1 MTRSTKTAK
10 SNTNSA
16 AKQTNATLPQLDL
29 LRTLR
34 SPYHIGELYRQLG
47 YPAALKLGTE
57 YTGAIEELNED
68 TRVHPDEIDLLVG
81 AKDLVLGAWILSEIP
96 APNFGDSDLQHIHF
110 EVENLY
116 SNTLR
121 RVVTDFMES
130 NGEYLFSF
138 ATPRY
143 DRVIFVKPRREGQDI
158 GKGKSLKI
166 GKLGIDP
173 ANPTPHDLEVLWE
186 MSAPASLTPLEAHR
200 KQNEAFS
207 VERVTRQFFSDYRAL
222 FLHTRQTILEHNK
235 NVPIGFLARQT
246 TADPTSLHAFTQRL
260 LGRIIFLMFIQKK
273 GWLNDQPHFLRDLFQ
288 TTEQHGQNM
297 YTDALEPLFFQ
308 TLNTDRPAGNS
319 HFGRIP
325 YLNGSLFEREY
336 PAATQLQLP
345 NSLFDP
351 KTEGSILHVL
361 GRYNFTV
368 AESSSAEQEISLDPE
383 MLGKVFETM
392 MDEDDAA
399 ASGTFYTPR
408 SIVQFMAEETLARY
422 LADQSNLPLEHLLP
436 LVTEPTPQPDTTFY
450 PNQIDQLIQALG
462 NVRVL
467 DPAVGTASMLVGFL
481 SAMIRTRRNLAAHAG
496 NPTHDG
502 SPELAQ
508 WKREYIQHCLYGVD
522 IKVEAIE
529 IARLRLWLSLVVD
542 ARDPEPLPNLD
553 YKLMAGDGLLE
564 TVDGEPFLKVESA
577 MLGTAAQV
585 EQKARAIEAKH
596 AEFFGE
602 QNPEKRKELRQEI
615 ANLERELFKLD
626 IDGRIQNLDYQIEEL
641 RKRHNDPR
649 RSQTDRNK
657 TKKKLDAYTENREK
671 LIVQRTKVWDEKEP
685 LPFFLHNVHFAE
697 VMKDENREDNGG
709 FDIVIGNPPYVRHE
723 RLGKEYKASLAKAFP
738 DIASGTADLYIYF
751 YQKGMHLLRK
761 GGRLAYITPNK
772 FMRAGYGS
780 KLRELLSSRHRV
792 ETLID
797 FGDLPV
803 FGATVLTAI
812 AFVKNEAP
820 TNEKLDILPE
830 KTLKEYINWLV
841 NEGNTDTREQLA
853 TFHTYARGLFFD
865 MDSAELNEGEWTLDN
880 PRVAKLMKKI
890 AEKGVPLGELVE
902 NKLYYGIKTGFNDAF
917 VIDREKRAELIAA
930 DPRSEEIIKPFLR
943 GRDVQRWQ
951 AEWAGLYLI
960 VIQSSTDGSA
970 THVWKREEDE
980 HKAEKLFKEH
990 YPAIHSHLKQYEER
1004 LRRRSD
1010 QGKFWWELRNCAYY
1024 QELDKPKIAYLVF
1037 QTQPKFAWDETGI
1050 IGNNAV
1056 WFIITD
1062 KKWLTAI
1069 LNSRVGW
1076 FLIDQTCASIM
1087 NGYQLMADYFK
1098 KVIIINPNPEQQAA
1112 LETFTDDTRLSE
1124 LNELVYDIYDLS
1136 PDERALIE
1144 ELTAGAYGE

>member
-1 MTRSTKTAK
+1 MTRSTKTTK

-57 YTGAIEELNED
+57 YAGAIEELNKD

-130 NGEYLFSF
+130 SAEYLFSF

-186 MSAPASLTPLEAHR
+186 MSAPTSLTPLEAHR

-235 NVPIGFLARQT
+235 NIPIGFLARQT

-288 TTEQHGQNM
+288 TTEQNGQNM

-709 FDIVIGNPPYVRHE
+709 FDIVIGNPPYVSI
-723 RLGKEYKASLAKAFP
+723 GNMPPAYKASLIKAFP
-738 DIASGTADLYIYF
+738 DVENGRTDLYIYF
-751 YQKGMHLLRK
+751 YQKGMHLLRR

-772 FMRAGYGS
+772 FMQTGYGS
-780 KLRELLSSRHRV
+780 KLRELLSSRHQV

-797 FGDLPV
+797 FGGLKV
-803 FGATVLTAI
+803 FSAMVDVAI
-812 AFVKNEAP
+812 VMIKNEAP
-820 TNEKLDILPE
+820 SNHKLSILPYH
-830 KTLKEYINWLV
+830 TLKEYIDWLV
-841 NEGNTDTREQLA
+841 NEGNTNVREQL
-853 TFHTYARGLFFD
+853 TLFHTYARGLFFD
-865 MDSAELNEGEWTLDN
+865 MDANDLTGNEWAIGENRMGD
-880 PRVAKLMKKI
+880 LMKKI
-890 AEKGVPLGELVE
+890 TERGTPLSELVE
-902 NKLYYGIKTGFNDAF
+902 GKIYYGIKTGFNDAF
-917 VIDREKRAELIAA
+917 VINEAKRKELIAA
-930 DPRSEEIIKPFLR
+930 DPKSEEIIKPFLR
-943 GRDVQRWQ
+943 GRDIKRWQ
-951 AEWAGLYLI
+951 AEWAGEYLI
-960 VIQSSTDGSA
+960 VANHGCNIS
-970 THVWKREEDE
+970 K
-980 HKAEKLFKEH
+980 
-990 YPAIHSHLKQYEER
+990 YPAILKHLEQYREELSKR
-1004 LRRRSD
+1004 ATID
-1010 QGKFWWELRNCAYY
+1010 KHEWYELQQPQARY
-1024 QELDKPKIAYLVF
+1024 QLEFSKPKIMYPDMADELRF
-1037 QTQPKFAWDETGI
+1037 TWDETGAFMV
-1050 IGNNAV
+1050 NTVYA
-1056 WFIITD
+1056 FSAE
-1062 KKWLTAI
+1062 KWLLAL
-1069 LNSRVGW
+1069 LNSRATL
-1076 FLIDQTCASIM
+1076 FTINQMASSLGSGSRRLFTQFMKRLPI
-1087 NGYQLMADYFK
+1087 A
-1098 KVIIINPNPEQQAA
+1098 NPTPEQQAA